1 MSLTSFLEAPERD
14 LCKPTK
20 DFNGLQGTMLLLAR
34 NSILHFEGFTG
45 RPLPPGSTNYIMG
58 VKGGAPSAR
67 SFQYMAVPILHTAIS
82 KAADLPADG
91 IAFLFVWAKIQ
102 RVWAK
107 LDATCAALV
116 QGTRIRLQNRM
127 TPTKQFQNCQIPSG
141 RVGRPLLFWP

>member
-58 VKGGAPSAR
+58 GQGRRAFGAKLPIYGGANSA
-67 SFQYMAVPILHTAIS
+67 YCNIE
-82 KAADLPADG
+82 G
-91 IAFLFVWAKIQ
+91 
-102 RVWAK
+102 
-107 LDATCAALV
+107 
-116 QGTRIRLQNRM
+116 G
-127 TPTKQFQNCQIPSG
+127 
-141 RVGRPLLFWP
+141 